1 MPYTRGMANEFKHRE
16 LNNGL
21 IVIAETDS
29 GAHSSAAGFFVR
41 TGARDEPLELMGVSH
56 YLEHMMFK
64 GTDDISAD
72 ELNQR
77 FDDMGA
83 RHNAYTSSE
92 VTCFYA
98 QVLPEM
104 TDDALTLLAS
114 MMRPALRDEDFT
126 TEKQV
131 ILEEI
136 AMYRDNP
143 FWVLY
148 EEAMDR
154 YFKPHGLGY
163 RVLGTNE
170 SIKAMTRD
178 QMAGYFNDRY
188 APDNMVLSLAGRVDF
203 DKACDLADRVC
214 GDWASTGAT
223 RDIAA
228 PGHNAE
234 VFSLEDEG
242 VHRGYMI
249 GLAPAPAADDERRYA
264 AMVLGQL
271 LGGDGNSRLHWALV
285 EKGIAEE
292 AQAGYDPHEGC
303 GVFMVYAGGEP
314 DRLETIRGV
323 IEEEIRGLADSMTE
337 TDLERIR
344 NRVATMATLGG
355 ERPGDRM
362 QRIGRQ
368 WASLGYH
375 RSLEEELERINA
387 VTLGDLRDLCVA
399 MGPMPRLVG
408 TLGPGG

>member
-1 MPYTRGMANEFKHRE
+1 MTVEFKERV
-16 LNNGL
+16 LPNGL
-21 IVIAETDS
+21 TVIAEIDPR
-29 GAHSSAAGFFVR
+29 AHSSAAGFFVR
-41 TGARDEPLELMGVSH
+41 TGARDEPAELMGVSH
-56 YLEHMMFK
+56 FLEHMMFK
-64 GTDDISAD
+64 GTEDISAD
-72 ELNQR
+72 DLNRR

-83 RHNAYTSSE
+83 RHNAYTSGE

-98 QVLPEM
+98 QVLPEK
-104 TDDALTLLAS
+104 TDDALALLGR
-114 MMRPALRDEDFT
+114 MMRPALREDDFT

-148 EEAMDR
+148 EEAVDR
-154 YFKPHGLGY
+154 YFSPHGLGH
-163 RVLGTNE
+163 RVLGTDE
-170 SIKAMTRD
+170 TITALTRD
-178 QMAGYFNDRY
+178 QMADYFNQRY

-203 DKACDLADRVC
+203 GHACAIAEEVC
-214 GDWASTGAT
+214 GDWPATGVS
-223 RDIAA
+223 RDISPPATNTETFDL
-228 PGHNAE
+228 H
-234 VFSLEDEG
+234 DES
-242 VHRGYMI
+242 VHRGYLV
-249 GLAPAPAADDERRYA
+249 GLAPAPAGEDERRYA

-271 LGGDGNSRLHWALV
+271 LGGDGNSRLHWALI

-314 DRLETIRGV
+314 DRLDTIRGV
-323 IEEEIRGLADSMTE
+323 IESEIHALADGATE

-344 NRVATMATLGG
+344 NRIATMATLGG

-368 WASLGYH
+368 YTALRLY

-387 VTLGDLRDLCVA
+387 VTLDDLRALCA
-399 MGPMPRLVG
+399 EMSPMPRLVG
-408 TLGPGG
+408 TLSP